1 MNKSEKIFVIGKK
14 PTNLYIFASAMV
26 PLFFSLFLSG
36 FAFDYLKLGVYG
48 FGFIAVS
55 YLLLL
60 LLYIP
65 IIFNFRQYWNI
76 REGYLE
82 YYGLTDYFQQLKYV
96 LSIFKGN
103 NDMFAFKIK
112 LTEINSIRL
121 YWTSTWTI
129 ASTPDH
135 FIYLGITLKDGSIIN
150 YRSLISTFTKEY
162 IEAVSYL
169 KEKCNILIE
178 DKYNLLGALADPCID
193 LAKYIDKIE
202 KQEDKWRTRNGQS

>member
-1 MNKSEKIFVIGKK
+1 MKKSEKIFIIGKK
-14 PTNLYIFASAMV
+14 PTKLYIFASAMV
-26 PLFFSLFLSG
+26 PLFFTLLFGG
-36 FAFDYLKLGVYG
+36 FALNYFKLGFCS
-48 FGFIAVS
+48 FGFIAIA

-65 IIFNFRQYWNI
+65 IILNFRQYWDI

-82 YYGLTDYFQQLKYV
+82 YYGITDYFQQLKYV
-96 LSIFKGN
+96 LSIFNGN
-103 NDMFAFKIK
+103 DDMFAFKIK

-135 FIYLGITLKDGSIIN
+135 FIYFGITLKDGSIIN
-150 YRSLISTFTKEY
+150 YRSLISSFTKEY
-162 IEAVSYL
+162 IEAVNYL
-169 KEKCNILIE
+169 KEKCNIQIE
-178 DKYNLLGALADPCID
+178 DTYNLLDALADPCID

-202 KQEDKWRTRNGQS
+202 KQEDKWRTKNGQS

>member
-14 PTNLYIFASAMV
+14 PTKLYIFASAMV
-26 PLFFSLFLSG
+26 PLFFSLLLSG
-36 FAFDYLKLGVYG
+36 FAFDYLKLGIYG

-82 YYGLTDYFQQLKYV
+82 HYGITDYFQQLKYV
-96 LSIFKGN
+96 LSIFDGN
-103 NDMFAFKIK
+103 DDIFAFKIK

-135 FIYLGITLKDGSIIN
+135 FIYFGITLKDGSIIN

-202 KQEDKWRTRNGQS
+202 KQEDKWRTKNGQS

>member
-1 MNKSEKIFVIGKK
+1 MKKSEKIFVIGKK
-14 PTNLYIFASAMV
+14 PTKLYIFASSMV
-26 PLFFSLFLSG
+26 PLFFSLLLGG

-48 FGFIAVS
+48 FVFIAVS

-65 IIFNFRQYWNI
+65 IIVRFGQHWDI

-82 YYGLTDYFQQLKYV
+82 YYGITDYFQQLKYV
-96 LSIFKGN
+96 LSIFNGN

-135 FIYLGITLKDGSIIN
+135 FIYFGITLKDGSIIN
-150 YRSLISTFTKEY
+150 YRSLIGTFTKEY
-162 IEAVSYL
+162 IEAVNYL
-169 KEKCNILIE
+169 KEKCNIQIE

-202 KQEDKWRTRNGQS
+202 KQEDKWRTKNGKS